1 LIAPVTALARER
13 TSQPEAKPLRLFI
26 AADVPDDVKGGLADA
41 IGGFRARVPAARW
54 TREESWHVTLK
65 FLGTTWPRLL
75 DDIRSAV
82 TTAVSEARVFTTMLT
97 EVGVFASPART
108 RVIWAGL
115 ADPEHRF
122 AAVAGRLDALLEEYF
137 VPENRELTPH
147 LTLARIN
154 PPRNI
159 REFAPELVG
168 LSVASREFP
177 VDSLVLYQSHLSPR
191 GATYEALERFPFG
204 A

>member
-1 LIAPVTALARER
+1 VATAA
-13 TSQPEAKPLRLFI
+13 SEAQAF
-26 AADVPDDVKGGLADA
+26 
-41 IGGFRARVPAARW
+41 
-54 TREESWHVTLK
+54 
-65 FLGTTWPRLL
+65 
-75 DDIRSAV
+75 
-82 TTAVSEARVFTTMLT
+82 TTALT

-115 ADPEHRF
+115 ADPEGRF
-122 AAVAGRLDALLEEYF
+122 AGVAGRLDVLLEEYF
-137 VPENRELTPH
+137 VPEKRELTPH

-191 GATYEALERFPFG
+191 GATYEVLERFPLG